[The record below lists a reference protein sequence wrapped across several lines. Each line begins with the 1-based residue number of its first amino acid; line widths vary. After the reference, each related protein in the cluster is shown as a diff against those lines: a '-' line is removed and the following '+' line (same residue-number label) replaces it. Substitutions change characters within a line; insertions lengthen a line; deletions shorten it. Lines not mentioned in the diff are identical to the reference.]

1 MAIGDFPVAM
11 VAPDVQKKTTK
22 RKAREGKK
30 MTDHEY
36 RERRRKQKLEKL
48 FADVNLAIMVK
59 RGEDTFDEGTP
70 EQQQERAD
78 ELIMEGKRFVAKMFF
93 AGDVDHQQIINELEG
108 DHRLVGDVS
117 LFEFSEYAQIMARVY
132 HLQHKVN
139 QGIGL
144 IAGAQR
150 EYDEIQANFAVA
162 QAKLAEAKIQKS
174 KADDEFE
181 KVKAEREAEI
191 KRLGLAGVPGSY
203 VDARSDDKGK
213 GDEN

>member
-1 MAIGDFPVAM
+1 
-11 VAPDVQKKTTK
+11 
-22 RKAREGKK
+22 

-36 RERRRKQKLEKL
+36 REKRRKQKLEKL

-93 AGDVDHQQIINELEG
+93 AGDADHQQIINELEG

-144 IAGAQR
+144 VAGAQR

-203 VDARSDDKGK
+203 VDACSNDKGK
-213 GDEN
+213 GDEK